1 MLWNWYTIDSCFLA
15 ESWHVGSNG
24 AFAASCI
31 GTILLVMILEAL
43 RRVGKEYDDWILRGF
58 QARAAQARLGY
69 PQRSQQS
76 QQASPSSS
84 SSSATGNPS
93 KGATAKVTPAS
104 AAWKRL
110 GGAGGTAAGGAGGA
124 GRAVVFRVSPLQQLF
139 RAVIHAAALGLA
151 YIVMLLVMSYNGYI
165 IICVIIGGGLG
176 KFFCDWMTRQYIID
190 GDGSGEEEDG
200 AAGIEEPSV
209 CCS

>member
-1 MLWNWYTIDSCFLA
+1 MDHMSMTTTTCNSSMLWNWYTIDSCFLA

-58 QARAAQARLGY
+58 QARAAQARLGL
-69 PQRSQQS
+69 SQQ
-76 QQASPSSS
+76 
-84 SSSATGNPS
+84 
-93 KGATAKVTPAS
+93 
-104 AAWKRL
+104 
-110 GGAGGTAAGGAGGA
+110 
-124 GRAVVFRVSPLQQLF
+124 AVVFRASPLQQVL
-139 RAVIHAAALGLA
+139 RSVIHAAALGLA

-190 GDGSGEEEDG
+190 GDGSGEEEG
-200 AAGIEEPSV
+200 ATGIEEPSV

>member
-69 PQRSQQS
+69 SQS
-76 QQASPSSS
+76 QPSPSSS

-110 GGAGGTAAGGAGGA
+110 GGAGTAAGAA
-124 GRAVVFRVSPLQQLF
+124 GRAVVFRVSPLQQFF

-190 GDGSGEEEDG
+190 GDGLGEEEG

>member
-31 GTILLVMILEAL
+31 GTILLVIILEAL

-58 QARAAQARLGY
+58 QARAAQARLGG
-69 PQRSQQS
+69 PSSQPQQS
-76 QQASPSSS
+76 STTSSS
-84 SSSATGNPS
+84 SSSATGPN
-93 KGATAKVTPAS
+93 KGAPAAKVTPAS

-110 GGAGGTAAGGAGGA
+110 GGAGGAAGGAPGGG
-124 GRAVVFRVSPLQQLF
+124 GRAVVFRASPLQQVF
-139 RAVIHAAALGLA
+139 RAVIHAVTLGLA
-151 YIVMLLVMSYNGYI
+151 YIIMLLVMSYNGYI
-165 IICVIIGGGLG
+165 IICVILGGGIG

-190 GDGSGEEEDG
+190 GDGSGEEDV

-209 CCS
+209 CCG